1 MSNEVAS
8 TTLAMMRR
16 AGPALLAAIALAL
29 GVAGCGDD
37 DDDGTATTSPTQPSS
52 GETTTDAEIPT
63 TDEPGANDDATEPE
77 EAPADEAEPTPPRL
91 TPDERAAARAVRGY
105 VAALDD
111 RDGEAVC
118 DLLVPG
124 AISAVEFPKDRGDC
138 AASLESSVGYR
149 DPRGLPVW
157 ETARVAALPSVELSG
172 DEGKVVVTT
181 VTRFADRDERS
192 IEEDVVYLT
201 RSGDDWL
208 IAKPSSTLYRAVGIA
223 EVPPSVL
230 APP

>member
-1 MSNEVAS
+1 
-8 TTLAMMRR
+8 MRR
-16 AGPALLAAIALAL
+16 AGPALFAATVLAL

-37 DDDGTATTSPTQPSS
+37 EDDGTATTSRTQPSS
-52 GETTTDAEIPT
+52 AETPT
-63 TDEPGANDDATEPE
+63 TDKPDPDDGATEPQE
-77 EAPADEAEPTPPRL
+77 QAADDNEPSPPRL
-91 TPDERAAARAVRGY
+91 TPDERAAGSAVRAY

-111 RDGEAVC
+111 RDAEAVC

-124 AISAVEFPKDRGDC
+124 AINTVEFPTDRGDC
-138 AASLESSVGYR
+138 AASLEASIGYR

-157 ETARVAALPSVELSG
+157 ETARVAALPSVKLSG
-172 DEGKVVVTT
+172 DAAQVVVTT
-181 VTRFADRDERS
+181 VTRFADREEPS
-192 IEEDVVYLT
+192 IEDDVVYLT

>member
-1 MSNEVAS
+1 
-8 TTLAMMRR
+8 MRR
-16 AGPALLAAIALAL
+16 AGPALFAAAVLAL

-37 DDDGTATTSPTQPSS
+37 DDDGTATTSPTQPSP
-52 GETTTDAEIPT
+52 AEIPT
-63 TDEPGANDDATEPE
+63 TDKPATDDGPTEPE
-77 EAPADEAEPTPPRL
+77 ETTADENEPSQRRPSA
-91 TPDERAAARAVRGY
+91 DERAAARAVRAY

-124 AISAVEFPKDRGDC
+124 AINAVEFPKDRGDC
-138 AASLESSVGYR
+138 AASLQASIGYR

-157 ETARVAALPSVELSG
+157 ETARVAALPSVKLSG
-172 DEGKVVVTT
+172 DDAQVVVTT
-181 VTRFADRDERS
+181 VTRFADRDEPS
-192 IEEDVVYLT
+192 IEDDVVYLT